1 MPVAVNAPAR
11 MTDLKVSVTG
21 SIGVQAPTG
30 ASVDI
35 AD

>member
-11 MTDLKVSVTG
+11 MTDMKVSVTG
-21 SIGVQAPTG
+21 SIGVQATG